1 MTAQSPEDANLLEST
16 SPRDT
21 FIREVKSIPCDD
33 TITMRD
39 VVDYFHKHNIGQDPR
54 LRSTSVLRF
63 LDGEVFIDV
72 QEDTVVVRGEE
83 LTPAGVMWAVQTFF
97 AVRNKSSGVA
107 DMIAALA
114 DGTPIQEGEIN
125 EAALGILRHKA
136 SIVTIP
142 GVGRVAYRV
151 VKTCGQDHQ
160 EMRVVAVREVRT
172 CESRIAYYRPGA
184 EVKVRILM
192 EGEDG
197 PLLGALNMNGWRMSR
212 WGDGRV
218 AQWVMSVDPET
229 LGNDNVFR
237 GGDAGT
243 LAALEAVSCGETFDC
258 L

>member
-1 MTAQSPEDANLLEST
+1 MTAQAPEDTNPLEDT

-21 FIREVKSIPCDD
+21 FIREVKSIPNDD

-39 VVDYFHKHNIGQDPR
+39 VVDYFHKHNTGQDPR
-54 LRSTSVLRF
+54 LKSTSILRF
-63 LDGEVFIDV
+63 PDGEVCIDIDK
-72 QEDTVVVRGEE
+72 DTVAVRGEE
-83 LTPAGVMWAVQTFF
+83 LTPAGVMWAVQALF

-107 DMIAALA
+107 DMVDALA

-125 EAALGILRHKA
+125 EAALGILRHK
-136 SIVTIP
+136 SSFTTVP

-172 CESRIAYYRPGA
+172 GESRIAYYRPGV
-184 EVKVRILM
+184 EVRVRIIM

-197 PLLGALNMNGWRMSR
+197 PLLGVLSMNGWRMSR

-218 AQWVMSVDPET
+218 AQWVMNIDPET

-243 LAALEAVSCGETFDC
+243 LAALEAVSCGEKFDC

>member
-1 MTAQSPEDANLLEST
+1 MTAQDPEDTNPIEGT

-21 FIREVKSIPCDD
+21 FIREVKSIPDDD

-39 VVDYFHKHNIGQDPR
+39 VVDYFHKHNVGQEPR
-54 LRSTSVLRF
+54 LKSTSILKF
-63 LDGEVFIDV
+63 PDGEVWIDIDK
-72 QEDTVVVRGEE
+72 ETVTVRGEE
-83 LTPAGVMWAVQTFF
+83 LTPAGAMWAVQTFF

-151 VKTCGQDHQ
+151 VKTCGQDQQ
-160 EMRVVAVREVRT
+160 ELRIIAVREVRT
-172 CESRIAYYRPGA
+172 GESRIAYYLPGA
-184 EVKVRILM
+184 EVRVRILM
-192 EGEDG
+192 EDEDG
-197 PLLGALNMNGWRMSR
+197 PLLGTLNMNGWRMSR

-218 AQWVMSVDPET
+218 AQWIMSTDPRT
-229 LGNDNVFR
+229 LDGDNVSR
-237 GGDAGT
+237 GGDAGI

-258 L
+258 P